1 MISPHSSGDHENL
14 FPVPRERGV
23 NRSRA
28 LALTGAALFAAPL
41 GARAA
46 GGRPIR
52 IGYSASGES
61 LAQGIYAQAG
71 GFFARA
77 GLDVEMVA
85 ISNGGAMTAAIVGG
99 AIDAGPSNVASMSAA
114 YGHGLHLDLFAPSVV
129 ILASAPATTVLAVPV
144 DSPLRVAKDFA
155 FKTIGCNTLRDLQE
169 AAVMTWLDK
178 NGGDAKN
185 TAFVEIPNADQ
196 LGALATKRIDAACL
210 VEPFLS
216 TAANDTRAVGRPY
229 DSLGSA
235 LMTFG
240 WIANHDWYAANPD
253 AVKRLR
259 GALRASA
266 KWANANPDKT
276 AAINSSYSGVPAAAL
291 MAQHRQVFSEGE
303 LDPTLIQPIVDASA
317 HYGFLPRAFAASEL
331 FAKNPL

>member
-1 MISPHSSGDHENL
+1 MKRLH
-14 FPVPRERGV
+14 
-23 NRSRA
+23 A
-28 LALTGAALFAAPL
+28 LGLTASALVAAPAA
-41 GARAA
+41 ARAQA
-46 GGRPIR
+46 RRAIR

-77 GLDVEMVA
+77 GLDVEMIA
-85 ISNGGAMTAAIVGG
+85 IANGGAMTAAIVSG

-114 YGHGLHLDLFAPSVV
+114 FAHGLHLDLFAPSVV
-129 ILASAPATTVLAVPV
+129 ILASAPPTTVLAVPV
-144 DSPLRVAKDFA
+144 DSPLHAAKDFA
-155 FKTIGCNTLRDLQE
+155 GKTIGCNTLRDLQQ

-178 NGGDAKN
+178 NGGDAK
-185 TAFVEIPNADQ
+185 ASGFVEIPNADQ

-216 TAANDTRAVGRPY
+216 SPTNDTRAVARPY

-240 WIANHDWYAANPD
+240 WIANHDWYAANAD
-253 AVKRLR
+253 AVKRLA

-266 KWANANPDKT
+266 KWANASPERT
-276 AAINSSYSGVPAAAL
+276 AAINATYSGVPAAAL
-291 MAQHRQVFSEGE
+291 LAQHRQVFSDGA
-303 LDPTLIQPIVDASA
+303 LDPALIQPIVDASA
-317 HYGFLPRAFAASEL
+317 RYGFLPHGFAATEL
-331 FAKNPL
+331 FAKNPP